1 MILSFLYNKF
11 HMKLRESSQNKYIPK
26 DTYMKIVD
34 FLKDYTEKD
43 IIIVCIGTNRTNL
56 VDCLGPFVG
65 SILKEDKEFNIPVYG
80 SMVNPIHG
88 LNLTEKITK
97 IKNNYP
103 NSTIIAVDAAIGE
116 CEDIGEITISNLTSA
131 K

>member
-88 LNLTEKITK
+88 LNLT
-97 IKNNYP
+97 KNNK
-103 NSTIIAVDAAIGE
+103 N
-116 CEDIGEITISNLTSA
+116 